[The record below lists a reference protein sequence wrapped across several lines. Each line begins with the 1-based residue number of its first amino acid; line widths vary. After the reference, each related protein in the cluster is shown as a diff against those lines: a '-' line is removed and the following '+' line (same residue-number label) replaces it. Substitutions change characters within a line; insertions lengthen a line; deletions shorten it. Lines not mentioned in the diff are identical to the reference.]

1 MKDFFTKVAMKHI
14 LLFRVFVLCI
24 SIFLVAYL
32 MPREIRFKYE
42 YAEGKPWQYDNL
54 YADFPFSIKKNQQEL
69 EQEHEKIVNQAKQYY
84 YKDTLIVTKQKD
96 IFIRNLESFKK
107 SIASIKDSSDN
118 YYILSDTTVTNIRS
132 IVKNSINY
140 LDKVYNQ
147 GILKNSILSKSNL
160 WVKNGSQVQ
169 SLHKNSYFTLRQATN
184 GIHQIPIHPEY
195 KALLIQTLSSYIEP
209 NILFDEAFTQK
220 DLDHTLSNIPIFKGY
235 IEQESLIIAK
245 GQLVNKNTFQK
256 IASYQNEFE
265 ERNTNQINIT
275 LLWFG
280 QILMVSLCMLVLYFF
295 INQFREDIIENST
308 NMTFIFFNVVL
319 MFVMAKLCISL
330 NSDLIYAMPF
340 CLLPIILK
348 AFYDTRLALFAHL
361 MTILLVAF
369 IVPDSFE
376 FIFIQLMGGIIS
388 ILAVLSMYRR
398 VDLFISAIK
407 IILVYALSYLAMEIL
422 QNTSIE
428 SIDYS
433 KLLYLSIG
441 GALTIIAYPLV
452 YIFEKLFGLISDVS
466 LLELADTNSPLL
478 KKLQE
483 KAPGTFQ
490 HSLQVANLAESGIN
504 EIGGNVLLVRV
515 GALYHDI
522 GKMKAPSYFIEN
534 QNTEVNPHDELDFN
548 QSAKI
553 IISHVL
559 DGVEIAKK
567 YKLPDRIIDFIR
579 THHGSSTVQY
589 FYKKYLNNFPDGTLT
604 QDSFRYPGPKPFSKE
619 TAVLMMADSVEA
631 ASKSIK
637 EPNAIKIDGLVDKI
651 INEQMHSGQLDNAD
665 ITLKQISLIKKIF
678 KNKLRNIYHL
688 RIEYPD

>member
-14 LLFRVFVLCI
+14 LIFRIFVLCT
-24 SIFLVAYL
+24 SILLVTYL

-42 YAEGKPWQYDNL
+42 YAEGKPWQYENL
-54 YADFPFSIKKNQQEL
+54 YADFPFSIQKNEKEIKL
-69 EQEHEKIVNQAKQYY
+69 EHDKITQQAKQYY
-84 YKDTLIVTKQKD
+84 YKDTLIVYKQKEL
-96 IFIRNLESFKK
+96 FQSNLDNFKYKLLAATDSNSIHLLDSNATYLYSVIDK
-107 SIASIKDSSDN
+107 SIK
-118 YYILSDTTVTNIRS
+118 
-132 IVKNSINY
+132 Y
-140 LDKVYNQ
+140 LDNVYSQ
-147 GILKNSILSKSNL
+147 GILKNSTLSKSNL
-160 WVKNGSQVQ
+160 WLKNGSQVH
-169 SLHKNSYFTLRQATN
+169 SLHKNAYLNLRQATE
-184 GIHQIPIHPEY
+184 QIRYLKVDPIY
-195 KALLIQTLSSYIEP
+195 TDLLTQTLVNYLEP
-209 NILFDEAFTQK
+209 NIIFDESFTEK
-220 DLDHTLSNIPIFKGY
+220 DLLQTLANTPIFKGY
-235 IEQESLIIAK
+235 IAQESLIIAK
-245 GQLVNKNTFQK
+245 GQLVNKETYEK
-256 IASYQNEFE
+256 IESYQIEFE
-265 ERNTNQINIT
+265 KRNTNQINIA

-308 NMTFIFFNVVL
+308 NMTFIFFNVVM
-319 MFVMAKLCISL
+319 MFVSAKLCISI
-330 NSDLIYAMPF
+330 NSDLIYVMPF

-361 MTILLVAF
+361 ITILLVAF

-548 QSAKI
+548 QSAEI
-553 IISHVL
+553 IINHVL
-559 DGVEIAKK
+559 DGIEIAKK

-637 EPNAIKIDGLVDKI
+637 EPNAIKIDALVEKI
-651 INEQMHSGQLDNAD
+651 ITEQMHNGQLDNAD
-665 ITLKQISLIKKIF
+665 ITLKQITLIKKIF

>member
-1 MKDFFTKVAMKHI
+1 
-14 LLFRVFVLCI
+14 
-24 SIFLVAYL
+24 

-42 YAEGKPWQYDNL
+42 YAEGKPWQYENL
-54 YADFPFSIKKNQQEL
+54 YADFPFSIQKNEKEIKL
-69 EQEHEKIVNQAKQYY
+69 EHDKITQQAKQYY
-84 YKDTLIVTKQKD
+84 YKDTLVVHKQKE
-96 IFIRNLESFKK
+96 IFQSNIDDFKYQLLAATDSNSIHLLDSNATYLYSVIDK
-107 SIASIKDSSDN
+107 SIK
-118 YYILSDTTVTNIRS
+118 
-132 IVKNSINY
+132 Y
-140 LDKVYNQ
+140 LDDVYAQ
-147 GILKNSILSKSNL
+147 GILKNSTLSKSNL
-160 WVKNGSQVQ
+160 WLKNGSQVH
-169 SLHKNSYFTLRQATN
+169 SLHKNAYLNLRQATE
-184 GIHQIPIHPEY
+184 QIRHLKVDPIY
-195 KALLIQTLSSYIEP
+195 KDLLTQTLVNYLEP
-209 NILFDEAFTQK
+209 NIIFDESFTKK
-220 DLDHTLSNIPIFKGY
+220 DLAQTLTNTPIFKGY
-235 IEQESLIIAK
+235 IAQESLIIAK
-245 GQLVNKNTFQK
+245 GQLVNKETYEK
-256 IASYQNEFE
+256 IESYQIEFE
-265 ERNTNQINIT
+265 KRNTNQINIA

-308 NMTFIFFNVVL
+308 NMTFIFFNVVM
-319 MFVMAKLCISL
+319 MFVSAKLCISI
-330 NSDLIYAMPF
+330 NSDLIYVMPF

-361 MTILLVAF
+361 ITILLVAF

-376 FIFIQLMGGIIS
+376 FIFIQLLGGIIS

-548 QSAKI
+548 QSAEI
-553 IISHVL
+553 IINHVL
-559 DGVEIAKK
+559 DGIEIAKK

-637 EPNAIKIDGLVDKI
+637 EPNAIKIDALVEKI
-651 INEQMHSGQLDNAD
+651 ITEQMHNGQLDNAD
-665 ITLKQISLIKKIF
+665 ITLKQITLIKKIF

>member
-1 MKDFFTKVAMKHI
+1 
-14 LLFRVFVLCI
+14 
-24 SIFLVAYL
+24 

-42 YAEGKPWQYDNL
+42 YAEGKPWQYENL
-54 YADFPFSIKKNQQEL
+54 YADFPFSIQKNEKEIKL
-69 EQEHEKIVNQAKQYY
+69 EHDKITQQAKQYY
-84 YKDTLIVTKQKD
+84 YKDTLIVYKQKEL
-96 IFIRNLESFKK
+96 FQSNLDNFKYKLLAATDSNSIHLLDSNATYLYSVIDK
-107 SIASIKDSSDN
+107 SIK
-118 YYILSDTTVTNIRS
+118 
-132 IVKNSINY
+132 Y
-140 LDKVYNQ
+140 LDNVYSQ
-147 GILKNSILSKSNL
+147 GILKNSTLSKSNL
-160 WVKNGSQVQ
+160 WLKNGSQVH
-169 SLHKNSYFTLRQATN
+169 SLHKNAYLNLRQATE
-184 GIHQIPIHPEY
+184 QIRYLKVDPIY
-195 KALLIQTLSSYIEP
+195 TDLLTQTLVNYLEP
-209 NILFDEAFTQK
+209 NIIFDESFTEK
-220 DLDHTLSNIPIFKGY
+220 DLLQTLANTPIFKGY
-235 IEQESLIIAK
+235 IAQESLIIAK
-245 GQLVNKNTFQK
+245 GQLVNKETYEK
-256 IASYQNEFE
+256 IESYQIEFE
-265 ERNTNQINIT
+265 KRNTNQINIA

-308 NMTFIFFNVVL
+308 NMTFIFFNVVM
-319 MFVMAKLCISL
+319 MFVSAKLCISI
-330 NSDLIYAMPF
+330 NSDLIYVMPF

-361 MTILLVAF
+361 ITILLVAF

-548 QSAKI
+548 QSAEI
-553 IISHVL
+553 IINHVL
-559 DGVEIAKK
+559 DGIEIAKK

-637 EPNAIKIDGLVDKI
+637 EPNAIKIDALVEKI
-651 INEQMHSGQLDNAD
+651 ITEQMHNGQLDNAD
-665 ITLKQISLIKKIF
+665 ITLKQITLIKKIF

>member
-1 MKDFFTKVAMKHI
+1 MKDFFTNVAMKHI
-14 LLFRVFVLCI
+14 LIFRIFVLCI
-24 SIFLVAYL
+24 SILLVTYL

-42 YAEGKPWQYDNL
+42 YAEGKPWQYENL
-54 YADFPFSIKKNQQEL
+54 YADFPFSIKKNKQEI
-69 EQEHEKIVNQAKQYY
+69 QSEHEHISTQAKQYY
-84 YKDTLIVTKQKD
+84 FKDTLVIQKQMSVFQNHIEDYK
-96 IFIRNLESFKK
+96 INLLT
-107 SIASIKDSSDN
+107 IKDSSSL
-118 YYILSDTTVTNIRS
+118 YPILSDSNRVDLVVKAS
-132 IVKNSINY
+132 IDY
-140 LDKVYNQ
+140 LNKIYEQ
-147 GILKNSILSKSNL
+147 GILKNSMLSKSNL
-160 WVKNGSQVQ
+160 WLKNGSQVQ
-169 SLHKNSYFTLRQATN
+169 SLHTGSYLTLRQATE
-184 GIHQIPIHPEY
+184 GINQLPVHTQY
-195 KALLIQTLSSYIEP
+195 KNLINQTLINYIEP
-209 NILFDEAFTQK
+209 NIVFDKTLTQK
-220 DLDHTLSNIPIFKGY
+220 DLNQTLSSIPIFKGK
-235 IEQESLIIAK
+235 IDQEALIIAK
-245 GQLVNKNTFQK
+245 GQLVNQQTFQK
-256 IASYQNEFE
+256 ISSYQTEFE
-265 ERNTNQINIT
+265 KRNTNQINLT

-308 NMTFIFFNVVL
+308 NMTFIFFNVVM

-330 NSDLIYAMPF
+330 NSDLIYVMPF

-361 MTILLVAF
+361 ITVLLVAF

-398 VDLFISAIK
+398 VDLFISAMK

-422 QNTSIE
+422 QSTSIE

-441 GALTIIAYPLV
+441 GALTIIAYPLI

-534 QNTEVNPHDELDFN
+534 QNTQVNPHDELDFN

-553 IISHVL
+553 IIDHVL

-579 THHGSSTVQY
+579 THHGNSTVQY
-589 FYKKYLNNFPDGTLT
+589 FYKKYLNNFPDGKLT
-604 QDSFRYPGPKPFSKE
+604 KDSFRYPGPKPFSKE

-637 EPNAIKIDGLVDKI
+637 EPNAIKIDALVEKI
-651 INEQMHSGQLDNAD
+651 ISDQMNNGQLDNAD
-665 ITLKQISLIKKIF
+665 ITLKQITLIKKIF
-678 KNKLRNIYHL
+678 KKKLRNIYHL

>member
-1 MKDFFTKVAMKHI
+1 
-14 LLFRVFVLCI
+14 
-24 SIFLVAYL
+24 

-42 YAEGKPWQYDNL
+42 YAEGKPWQYENL
-54 YADFPFSIKKNQQEL
+54 YADFPFSIQKSEDEIK
-69 EQEHEKIVNQAKQYY
+69 QEHEKITNQAKQYF
-84 YKDTLIVTKQKD
+84 YKDTTIVNKQKE
-96 IFIRNLESFKK
+96 IFKSNLEDFKYNLL
-107 SIASIKDSSDN
+107 AATDSSSQYLLD
-118 YYILSDTTVTNIRS
+118 SDASYLYS
-132 IVKNSINY
+132 IIDKSLKY
-140 LDKVYNQ
+140 LDEVYEQ
-147 GILKNSILSKSNL
+147 GILKNSTLSQSNL
-160 WVKNGSQVQ
+160 WLKNGSQVHP
-169 SLHKNSYFTLRQATN
+169 LHKNAHLNLRQATELIN
-184 GIHQIPIHPEY
+184 
-195 KALLIQTLSSYIEP
+195 LIQVDQQYKPLLVQTLVNYLEP
-209 NILFDEAFTQK
+209 NIIFDEAFTEK
-220 DLDHTLSNIPIFKGY
+220 DLKQTLSNIPVFKGY
-235 IEQESLIIAK
+235 IAQESLIIAK
-245 GQLVNKNTFQK
+245 GQLVNKETFEK
-256 IASYQNEFE
+256 IHSYQVEFE
-265 ERNTNQINIT
+265 ERNTNQINIA

-308 NMTFIFFNVVL
+308 NMTFIFFNVVM
-319 MFVMAKLCISL
+319 MFVSAKLCISL
-330 NSDLIYAMPF
+330 NSDLIYVMPF

-361 MTILLVAF
+361 ITILLVAF

-398 VDLFISAIK
+398 VDLFISAVK

-452 YIFEKLFGLISDVS
+452 YIFEKIFGLISDVS

-553 IISHVL
+553 IINHVI
-559 DGVEIAKK
+559 DGIEIAKK

-589 FYKKYLNNFPDGTLT
+589 FYKQYLNNFPDGTLT

-637 EPNAIKIDGLVDKI
+637 EPSAIKIDALVEKI

-665 ITLKQISLIKKIF
+665 ITLKQITLIKKIF

>member
-1 MKDFFTKVAMKHI
+1 
-14 LLFRVFVLCI
+14 
-24 SIFLVAYL
+24 

-42 YAEGKPWQYDNL
+42 YAEGKPWQYENL
-54 YADFPFSIKKNQQEL
+54 YADFPFSIQKSEDEIK
-69 EQEHEKIVNQAKQYY
+69 QEHEKITNQAKQYF
-84 YKDTLIVTKQKD
+84 YKDTLIVNKQKE
-96 IFIRNLESFKK
+96 IFKSNLEDFKYNLL
-107 SIASIKDSSDN
+107 AATDSSSQYLLD
-118 YYILSDTTVTNIRS
+118 SDASYLYS
-132 IVKNSINY
+132 IIDKSLKY
-140 LDKVYNQ
+140 LDEVYEQ
-147 GILKNSILSKSNL
+147 GILKNSTLSQSNL
-160 WVKNGSQVQ
+160 WLKNGSQVHP
-169 SLHKNSYFTLRQATN
+169 LHKNAHLNLRQATELIN
-184 GIHQIPIHPEY
+184 
-195 KALLIQTLSSYIEP
+195 LIQVDQQYKPLLVQTLVNYLEP
-209 NILFDEAFTQK
+209 NIIFDEAFTEK
-220 DLDHTLSNIPIFKGY
+220 DLKQTLSNIPVFKGY
-235 IEQESLIIAK
+235 IAQESLIIAK
-245 GQLVNKNTFQK
+245 GQLVNKETFEK
-256 IASYQNEFE
+256 IHSYQVEFE
-265 ERNTNQINIT
+265 ERNTNQINIA

-308 NMTFIFFNVVL
+308 NMTFIFFNVVM
-319 MFVMAKLCISL
+319 MFVSAKLCISL
-330 NSDLIYAMPF
+330 NSDLIYVMPF

-361 MTILLVAF
+361 ITILLVAF

-398 VDLFISAIK
+398 VDLFISAVK

-452 YIFEKLFGLISDVS
+452 YIFEKIFGLISDVS

-553 IISHVL
+553 IINHVI
-559 DGVEIAKK
+559 DGIEIAKK

-589 FYKKYLNNFPDGTLT
+589 FYKQYLNNFPDGTLT

-637 EPNAIKIDGLVDKI
+637 EPSAIKIDALVEKI

-665 ITLKQISLIKKIF
+665 ITLKQITLIKKIF

>member
-1 MKDFFTKVAMKHI
+1 MRMKDFFTNVAMKHI
-14 LLFRVFVLCI
+14 LVFRIFVLCT
-24 SIFLVAYL
+24 SILLVTYL

-42 YAEGKPWQYDNL
+42 YAEGKPWQYENL
-54 YADFPFSIKKNQQEL
+54 YADFPFSIKKNQQEI
-69 EQEHEKIVNQAKQYY
+69 QEEHDLITAQAKQYF
-84 YKDTLIVTKQKD
+84 YKDTLVVNKQLN
-96 IFIRNLESFKK
+96 IFKNQQATFKNK
-107 SIASIKDSSDN
+107 LLLIEDQSASYS
-118 YYILSDTTVTNIRS
+118 ILSDS
-132 IVKNSINY
+132 IQVELALKACVDY
-140 LDKVYNQ
+140 LNKIYNQ
-147 GILKNSILSKSNL
+147 GILKNATLTKSNL
-160 WVKNGSQVQ
+160 WLKNGSQVQ
-169 SLHKNSYFTLRQATN
+169 SLHTNTYLSLRQATE
-184 GIHQIPIHPEY
+184 GINKLPVHPKY
-195 KALLIQTLSSYIEP
+195 KSLINQTLINYIEP
-209 NILFDEAFTQK
+209 NILFDESFTQK
-220 DLDHTLSNIPIFKGY
+220 DLNQTLSNIPIFKGY
-235 IEQESLIIAK
+235 IAQESLIIAK
-245 GQLVNKNTFQK
+245 GQLVNPDTFQK
-256 IASYQNEFE
+256 ISSYQTEFE
-265 ERNTNQINIT
+265 KRNTNQINIA

-308 NMTFIFFNVVL
+308 NMTFIFFNVVM
-319 MFVMAKLCISL
+319 MFVMAKLCISI
-330 NSDLIYAMPF
+330 NSELIYVMPF

-361 MTILLVAF
+361 ITVLLVAF

-376 FIFIQLMGGIIS
+376 FIFIQLLGGIIS
-388 ILAVLSMYRR
+388 ILAVMTMYKR
-398 VDLFISAIK
+398 VDLFISAMK

-428 SIDYS
+428 SINYTQ
-433 KLLYLSIG
+433 LLYLSIG
-441 GALTIIAYPLV
+441 GALTIIAYPLIYV
-452 YIFEKLFGLISDVS
+452 FEKIFGLISDIS

-490 HSLQVANLAESGIN
+490 HSLQVANLAESGIS

-534 QNTEVNPHDELDFN
+534 QNTQVNPHDELDFN

-553 IISHVL
+553 IINHVL

-579 THHGSSTVQY
+579 THHGDSTVQY

-637 EPNAIKIDGLVDKI
+637 EPSALKIDALVEKI
-651 INEQMHSGQLDNAD
+651 ITHQMNSGQLDNAD
-665 ITLKQISLIKKIF
+665 ITLKQITQIKKIF
-678 KNKLRNIYHL
+678 KSKLRNIYHL